1 MYDYVITVCDESA
14 AEKCPIFPGK
24 AMRLSWSF
32 EDPSKFEGSYDEKLA
47 KVRIVGDRIKES
59 ILEFLAK

>member
-1 MYDYVITVCDESA
+1 
-14 AEKCPIFPGK
+14 
-24 AMRLSWSF
+24 MRLSWSF

-47 KVRIVGDRIKES
+47 KVRIVRDRIKES